1 MCKIKIIDAIM
12 GAGKTSYAIQ
22 LMQEDTTTNYV
33 YITPFLKEVTRVKQS
48 CFNRR
53 FVEPLNCGNGKLDSL
68 HSLLKDNRN
77 IVSTHAL
84 FRMSTDVT
92 RELIQSNNYTLI
104 LDEVCDV
111 IEQIPLRKNDLATIL
126 EYSHIENDFLV
137 WDNMDYDGRYNDIKL
152 MAINK
157 TLMFVNNTLLMWNF
171 PVEVFKAF
179 KEAYVMTYMFPCQI
193 QKYYYD
199 LHNIKYEYYTVTN
212 EESGC
217 GYKLIPFDQ
226 RKPYNKVE
234 MKKNINILEND
245 IINNIGEPDYS
256 LSVSWYEKDKNKYL
270 IETLKKNIY
279 NYFQN
284 KLHAK
289 SNTIIWTTYKDYKKK
304 LLGKGYSKAFLSV
317 NARATNEYKERYN
330 VAYCVNIFLNP
341 MVKQFFITKNVTVLE
356 DNYALSEM
364 LQFIW
369 RSAIRDNKPINI
381 YIPSLRMRNL
391 LINWL
396 DNENI

>member
-22 LMQEDTTTNYV
+22 LMNEDKQSNYI

-48 CFNRR
+48 CNNRH
-53 FVEPLNCGNGKLDSL
+53 FVEPLNSGNGKLDAL
-68 HSLLKDNRN
+68 HNLLKDNKN

-84 FRMSTDVT
+84 FRMSTDTT

-111 IEQIPLRKNDLATIL
+111 IEQIPLKKNDLSVIL

-137 WDNMDYDGRYNDIKL
+137 WDNIDYDGRYNDIKT
-152 MAINK
+152 MALNN
-157 TLMFVNNTLLMWNF
+157 TLMIINNTLLMWNF
-171 PVEVFKAF
+171 PVAVFKAF
-179 KEAYVMTYMFPCQI
+179 KSAYVMTYMFKCQI

-199 LHNIKYEYYTVTN
+199 LHKINYEYYTVAKNITQN
-212 EESGC
+212 K
-217 GYKLIPFDQ
+217 YDLIPFEQ
-226 RKPYNKVE
+226 RKLINKTSIKE
-234 MKKNINILEND
+234 NIHILEND
-245 IINNIGEPDYS
+245 IINDVGESDYS

-270 IETLKKNIY
+270 VATLKKNLY

-284 KLHAK
+284 KVNAK
-289 SNTIIWTTYKDYKKK
+289 SNEILWTTFKDYKTK
-304 LLGKGYSKAFLSV
+304 LSGKGYTKGFCSV
-317 NARATNEYKERYN
+317 NARATNEYKDRNN

-341 MVKQFFITKNVTVLE
+341 MVKQFFTNKGVSVLE
-356 DNYALSEM
+356 DYYALSEM

-369 RSAIRDNKPINI
+369 RSAIRENKPINI

-396 DNENI
+396 NDDSI